1 MRQIV
6 RRNIPRDA
14 GLVGEEDLAPDLAV
28 RRHAVLTGETRSVRQ
43 ADDDFAIEARAFAKL
58 QEIIGPGAFD
68 HGSRADRAS
77 GRDQEGEERSNMRS
91 RDLS

>member
-1 MRQIV
+1 MLGLSV
-6 RRNIPRDA
+6 RKTLHQTLPF
-14 GLVGEEDLAPDLAV
+14 VV
-28 RRHAVLTGETRSVRQ
+28 TRSVRQ

-91 RDLS
+91 HDLS